1 MAQPDNQDWE
11 DIVAQDWEDIIAT
24 PTDVQ
29 RGPEKAGPEKAGPF
43 ATAHPVDGYAF
54 TLDAES
60 PELRYERQPHA
71 AVPAPPR
78 REPPR
83 RIRDQVPVRGVWQ
96 PGGSARTGQPKVQTP
111 GPSIVKAL
119 LSGLV
124 PLTLLGGGIYLV
136 MRVCGF

>member
-1 MAQPDNQDWE
+1 MAQPDSQGWE
-11 DIVAQDWEDIIAT
+11 DIVAQEWEEIASG
-24 PTDVQ
+24 TDAQ
-29 RGPEKAGPEKAGPF
+29 RVSEKADTEKAGPF

-54 TLDAES
+54 TLDRES
-60 PELRYERQPHA
+60 PELRYQGQPHA
-71 AVPAPPR
+71 AAPAPPR

-83 RIRDQVPVRGVWQ
+83 RIRDQVPVKGVWQ
-96 PGGSARTGQPKVQTP
+96 PGGSARTAQPKVQTP